1 MLYAK
6 VLDGDAYQYPANP
19 VGDHPQTSFSSN
31 WQGGVLGGDEYV
43 VVAEAAQPAFDPATQ
58 KIVEGNP
65 AQVSGTWTQQWS
77 IVELTAGEIADRLQ
91 VKRESMAV
99 TPYQAYEALAQAG
112 LLDAIEAFMADV
124 NTPANIVRAWNKTT
138 VFHRLSP
145 TVLAVASAMGWTDAQ
160 LDGLFTAAAQ
170 ISP

>member
-6 VLDGDAYQYPANP
+6 LTDGVVTGYPVNPMVSHPGTSFP
-19 VGDHPQTSFSSN
+19 VGWP
-31 WQGGVLGGDEYV
+31 GGVLGDDEYV
-43 VVAEAAQPAFDPATQ
+43 VVAEIAPPTFDPATQ
-58 KIVEGNP
+58 KIVDVNP
-65 AQVSGTWTQQWS
+65 AQVSGVWIQQWS

-91 VKRESMAV
+91 AKREAMAV